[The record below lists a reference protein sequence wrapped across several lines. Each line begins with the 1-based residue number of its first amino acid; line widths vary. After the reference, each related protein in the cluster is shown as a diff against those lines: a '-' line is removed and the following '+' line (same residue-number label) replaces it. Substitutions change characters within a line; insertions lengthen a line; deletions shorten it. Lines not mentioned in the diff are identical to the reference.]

1 MSAMS
6 HVALTDAAIQFAC
19 FTVAAALQTEKF
31 YDISASLTYIICIL
45 VSRRKGVRSSR
56 STVNSTLVVLW
67 AMRLGSF
74 LLWRVIHDGGDSRFA
89 KAKTKPLTFFIFWAI
104 QALWIFIT
112 ALPVYLANTRCKT
125 AASEQNLEEGT
136 TDEAGTRKYNK
147 CHKHCMMTTLKP
159 RYQTSQMGL
168 PTGFTLNMTIFATWG
183 AITCHHL

>member
-1 MSAMS
+1 MGTPMSAMS

-45 VSRRKGVRSSR
+45 VSRRKGVRSTR

-89 KAKTKPLTFFIFWAI
+89 KAKTQPLTFFIFWAI

-112 ALPVYLANTRCKT
+112 ALPVYLANTPSRT
-125 AASEQNLEEGT
+125 AVSERNLEEGS
-136 TDEAGTRKYNK
+136 DEAGT
-147 CHKHCMMTTLKP
+147 
-159 RYQTSQMGL
+159 
-168 PTGFTLNMTIFATWG
+168 
-183 AITCHHL
+183 